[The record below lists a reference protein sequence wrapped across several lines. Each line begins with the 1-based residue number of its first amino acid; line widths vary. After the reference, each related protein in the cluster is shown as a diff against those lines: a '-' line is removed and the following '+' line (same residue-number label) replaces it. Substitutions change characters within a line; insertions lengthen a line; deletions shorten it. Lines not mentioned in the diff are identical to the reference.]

1 MVAIPDMNKNRRR
14 KSRRSQ
20 WVTPHDL
27 CFVANIR
34 KTMEAIRSGLE
45 CVETSGKLLRW
56 MDASVV
62 LSESRVDFVHS
73 AVAGS
78 VSDEEASKGDEQ

>member
-1 MVAIPDMNKNRRR
+1 VVAIPDMNKNRRR

-62 LSESRVDFVHS
+62 VSESRVDFANS
-73 AVAGS
+73 ADAGS
-78 VSDEEASKGDEQ
+78 ASDEQASNEQ

>member
-1 MVAIPDMNKNRRR
+1 MNKNRRR
-14 KSRRSQ
+14 KSGRSQ

-27 CFVANIR
+27 CFVAKIR

-62 LSESRVDFVHS
+62 LSESRVDFANS
-73 AVAGS
+73 ADAGS
-78 VSDEEASKGDEQ
+78 ASDEQASNEQ

>member
-1 MVAIPDMNKNRRR
+1 
-14 KSRRSQ
+14 
-20 WVTPHDL
+20 
-27 CFVANIR
+27 
-34 KTMEAIRSGLE
+34 MEAIRSGLE

>member
-14 KSRRSQ
+14 KSRRGQ

-27 CFVANIR
+27 CLVANMR

-62 LSESRVDFVHS
+62 LSESRVDFANS

-78 VSDEEASKGDEQ
+78 ASDEQASNER